1 MECVGEVDGED
12 DWWCEVCSGV
22 DQVDES
28 VGIEVEG
35 RVPVESLETV
45 RGVVV
50 IELVDGECAVDCEG
64 SGCGCA
70 GRDVDVTHLES
81 CVACLG
87 LSVGCDLCDGER
99 SVEGDAGEVVD
110 GQGGA
115 IHDECCAVECSEV
128 DVPSRECEVG

>member
-12 DWWCEVCSGV
+12 DWWCEVCSWV

-35 RVPVESLETV
+35 RVPVEPVETV
-45 RGVVV
+45 GGVVV
-50 IELVDGECAVDCEG
+50 IELVDGECAVDSEG

-81 CVACLG
+81 GVACLG

-99 SVEGDAGEVVD
+99 AVEGDAGESVD
-110 GQGGA
+110 GQGGS